1 MRMLNRTGAEALL
14 AGQGVPDSEIARVMT
29 GFDIGKPMY
38 EHPFWPQDVPYQL
51 VRRPTASD
59 PSPAAGNWFGLAGMT
74 SAGVAINDGLGG
86 RGLVAFAVLAP
97 FTALEGTAARFALD
111 RGKGIGGAG
120 GATQVYVPRNLLGH
134 LRAIG
139 PAERW

>member
-1 MRMLNRTGAEALL
+1 M
-14 AGQGVPDSEIARVMT
+14 
-29 GFDIGKPMY
+29 
-38 EHPFWPQDVPYQL
+38 
-51 VRRPTASD
+51 RRPTATD

-74 SAGVAINDGLGG
+74 SAGVAIDDGLGG
-86 RGLVAFAVLAP
+86 RGLVA

-134 LRAIG
+134 LRPMG
-139 PAERW
+139 PGERW